1 MLNVF
6 LVVALTV
13 LENRCNCVDA
23 LKINLGN
30 KNLKIFERK
39 MLTEKQ
45 QIVNKKNAKLKKG
58 DKNKIM
64 PKYL

>member
-1 MLNVF
+1 MF
-6 LVVALTV
+6 FFIMVVLTV
-13 LENRCNCVDA
+13 LENKCNCVDA

-30 KNLKIFERK
+30 KKLKNVERK

-45 QIVNKKNAKLKKG
+45 QVANKKNSKLKKG
-58 DKNKIM
+58 NKNEIM